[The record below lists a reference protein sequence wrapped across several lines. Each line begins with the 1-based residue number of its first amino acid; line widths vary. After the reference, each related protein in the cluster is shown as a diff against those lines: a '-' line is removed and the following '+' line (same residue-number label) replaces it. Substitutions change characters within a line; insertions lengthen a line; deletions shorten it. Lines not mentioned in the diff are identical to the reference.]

1 MYVQGMHVLYDKG
14 WKEPLGGTSS
24 RCQPMTFYIKRIWN
38 MDKQLPGFCLTFGGI
53 STGIQIHHHVIMFR
67 ITNGLPLGTS
77 NTDSWRLKPSIRC
90 QLLVDRSE
98 LYTNAILNFLNL
110 FSKRPRE
117 KRKGEKSITVI
128 NFLEFNVFHPE
139 KQARLSWKLGNAQFT
154 AHHTPDCRRGRHLGF
169 SGGVV

>member
-1 MYVQGMHVLYDKG
+1 MKTCINISYPSNVRFRKRVHSQASDHV
-14 WKEPLGGTSS
+14 W
-24 RCQPMTFYIKRIWN
+24 
-38 MDKQLPGFCLTFGGI
+38 FC
-53 STGIQIHHHVIMFR
+53 
-67 ITNGLPLGTS
+67 
-77 NTDSWRLKPSIRC
+77 
-90 QLLVDRSE
+90 
-98 LYTNAILNFLNL
+98 LNL

-154 AHHTPDCRRGRHLGF
+154 AHHTPDCRRGRHLGL